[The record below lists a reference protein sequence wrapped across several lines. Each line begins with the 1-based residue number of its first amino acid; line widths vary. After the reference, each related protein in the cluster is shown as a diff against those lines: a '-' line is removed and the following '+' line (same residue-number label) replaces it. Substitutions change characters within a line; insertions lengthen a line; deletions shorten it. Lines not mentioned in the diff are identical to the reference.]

1 MGGRQFPRD
10 VLRSIGRAVIDDDDL
25 PAVIEISLEEIQQG
39 LDAFAKYVSLI
50 QDRNDHIYGEIGRQI
65 CRPRKARTNRR
76 GRVAHGEQAVV
87 AHLTYQ
93 SKFNKTL

>member
-65 CRPRKARTNRR
+65 CRTQESP
-76 GRVAHGEQAVV
+76 HQ
-87 AHLTYQ
+87 
-93 SKFNKTL
+93 